1 VVNRLEGRG
10 AVVVGGGQTPGPT
23 VGNGRATAITFA
35 REGAHV
41 LVVDRDD
48 AAAKETVEEIRAAG
62 GQAWPHRADVTDEA
76 DCARL
81 PAVALDVLGRV
92 DVLHHNVG
100 MVPRGDTATLSL
112 ADWQHG
118 FDVNLTGMWLVCKYL
133 IPVLRDGGGG
143 SVVLVSSLAG
153 GLAGGGAIAYTTS
166 KAAVNSLGRSLAL
179 ENAPYQVRVNV
190 IAPGMVDTPM
200 GVDGAAHESGRPR
213 EEVAAERAAMIPM
226 GHQGESTDVANAALF
241 LAGDESAFVTGAVL
255 PVDGGSSLGLPRG

>member
-1 VVNRLEGRG
+1 MRLDDKA

-23 VGNGRATAITFA
+23 VGNGRAAATTFA
-35 REGAHV
+35 REGARV

-48 AAAKETVEEIRAAG
+48 VAAKETVAEIRAAG
-62 GQAWPHRADVTDEA
+62 GQAWAHRADVTDEQ
-76 DCARL
+76 DCAGL
-81 PAVALDVLGRV
+81 PAVAREVLGRV

-100 MVPRGDTATLSL
+100 MVPRGDTASLTL
-112 ADWQHG
+112 ADWQRG

-133 IPVLRDGGGG
+133 IPVMRDGGGG
-143 SVVLVSSLAG
+143 SVVLISSLAG

-200 GVDGAAHESGRPR
+200 GVDGAARDSGRPR
-213 EEVAAERAAMIPM
+213 EAVAAERAAMIPM
-226 GHQGESTDVANAALF
+226 GRQGTGWDVANAALF

-255 PVDGGSSLGLPRG
+255 PVDGGSALGLPRG